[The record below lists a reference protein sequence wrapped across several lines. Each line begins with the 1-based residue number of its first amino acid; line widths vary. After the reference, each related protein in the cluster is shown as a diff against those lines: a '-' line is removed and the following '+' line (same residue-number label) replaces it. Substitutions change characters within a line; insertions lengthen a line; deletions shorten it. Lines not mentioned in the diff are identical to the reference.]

1 MASKPV
7 NLIIS
12 RVWWSEREP
21 VLPLTVFSTATLDRL
36 HHLEAL
42 CRMLPGAAVSGAV
55 FLPLVQRKGGA
66 LAGANADLLRAA
78 QKRLQ
83 DLHDRLEWGRDSTGS
98 STTGSSATRTIGID
112 GAGAT
117 AVCSLHLVLLTEVT
131 SDPGLA
137 ALVPINSLRN
147 VALLAARTPL
157 VAMIDVDL
165 APCEGL
171 AGRLLRD
178 VSRVQGLQAERDA
191 MWVLPAWESSPQLAQ
206 AEAEAVVQ
214 AARTG
219 DKPRLAALWSSHR
232 IRTFSEDVYAR
243 GHNATDFSRWL
254 RSPKPYVVQY
264 ETGYEPW
271 GIVAR
276 EHYLQWPFDERFR
289 GCFRDKVTQVASL
302 ARSARLRF
310 TVLPDAWLIH
320 QPHLSSAAAQIA
332 FNRTNITAG
341 GGGGRGGG
349 AAGTG
354 ALEAAAAARAPADKL
369 AEASQAHVR
378 ALQKMVRYRG
388 LNTTKFTLHK
398 AHSMLTSD
406 GAYAAMA
413 AGAYKPAVGGQ
424 WRACAGALPWLQQ
437 QGGAGWSGG
446 SGGRGDGGAGSG
458 GWRGAHRRRG
468 RLRG

>member
-7 NLIIS
+7 N
-12 RVWWSEREP
+12 
-21 VLPLTVFSTATLDRL
+21 TATLDRL

-310 TVLPDAWLIH
+310 TKVRLPLCMGH
-320 QPHLSSAAAQIA
+320 FGHKVRGPHACVVQ
-332 FNRTNITAG
+332 
-341 GGGGRGGG
+341 
-349 AAGTG
+349 
-354 ALEAAAAARAPADKL
+354 
-369 AEASQAHVR
+369 
-378 ALQKMVRYRG
+378 MVRYRG

-413 AGAYKPAVGGQ
+413 AGAYKPA
-424 WRACAGALPWLQQ
+424 
-437 QGGAGWSGG
+437 
-446 SGGRGDGGAGSG
+446 
-458 GWRGAHRRRG
+458 
-468 RLRG
+468 LRYSCDIMRQPV